1 MEAVK
6 ITVEAKV
13 NASIQ
18 KVWDC
23 WTNPKLIVKWNFAND
38 EWCCPSAEND
48 LRLGGKFTSRMEAK
62 DGSFGFD
69 FGGVYTEVKT
79 HELIS
84 YTMED
89 GRKAEVHFKE
99 ENDQTTVTEIFDA
112 ENQNSVELQKAG
124 WQAILN
130 NFKKCAEAQ

>member
-1 MEAVK
+1 MEVIK
-6 ITVEAKV
+6 ITVEANV
-13 NASIQ
+13 NASV
-18 KVWDC
+18 KKAWDC
-23 WTNPKLIVKWNFAND
+23 WTNPAQIVKWNFADD
-38 EWCCPSAEND
+38 EWCCPSAKND
-48 LRLGGKFTSRMEAK
+48 LRFGGKFTSRMEAK

-69 FGGVYTEVKT
+69 FAGVYTEVKT

-84 YTMED
+84 YSMED
-89 GRKAEVHFKE
+89 GRKVEVHFKE

-130 NFKKCAEAQ
+130 NFKKCAELA